1 MARKRAAE
9 RRQPASKIVA
19 VFNQKGGCG
28 KTMTAMQVGG
38 AIARRGFKSLVVDLD
53 SQHTCVT
60 WAAQAA
66 SEEPF
71 PATVISLAGMGA
83 KFLDQLR
90 KLAPDYDVILLDC
103 PPAIE
108 SPIPWAA
115 LQIADLGLIPII
127 PVFDNYWA
135 SKEAKELG
143 LRAKTQNTNLQLF
156 WLPSRMQRGKIYS
169 ECLKIIQNDDIQSF
183 ENFFSQRNSYVECQP
198 FGITVHGLSN
208 PAAKQEVE
216 AVTDELLG
224 HLGLEETAQ

>member
-1 MARKRAAE
+1 MAKKEPAAQRA
-9 RRQPASKIVA
+9 PASKIVA
-19 VFNQKGGCG
+19 VYNQKGGCC
-28 KTMTAMQVGG
+28 KTMTAMQLGG
-38 AIARRGFKSLVVDLD
+38 ALAQRGYKSLVVDLD

-143 LRAKTQNTNLQLF
+143 LRAKIQNTSLQLF
-156 WLPSRMQRGKIYS
+156 WLPSRMQRGKIYA
-169 ECLKIIQNDDIQSF
+169 ECLKIIKNDDIPAF
-183 ENFFSQRNSYVECQP
+183 ENYFSQRNSYVECQP
-198 FGITVHGLSN
+198 YGITVHGLSN
-208 PAAKQEVE
+208 SAAKQEVE

-224 HLGLEETAQ
+224 HLDLEETAQ